1 MALDR
6 EAIAVALFTRLQAAL
21 PQLKFSA
28 RRPIAWDQCPDQP
41 ALLLVKGPE
50 TGAAAQGM
58 PTKWTLTYD
67 AVIYTRRD
75 EDPSVA
81 HDTAQNQIILAVE
94 QALERTAAEAAA
106 LGPHYVNDGQ
116 DPYTTLGGLCSF
128 CRIAGTVET
137 DGGGLGAQCV
147 TIIPIE
153 IQATA

>member
-6 EAIAVALFTRLQAAL
+6 EAIAVALFTRLQGAVSGLA
-21 PQLKFSA
+21 FSA
-28 RRPIAWDQCPDQP
+28 RRPIAWDQCPNQP
-41 ALLLVKGPE
+41 ALLLVKAHE
-50 TGAAAQGM
+50 SADAVRGM
-58 PTKWTLTYD
+58 PTKWTLNYD
-67 AVIYTRRD
+67 AVIYTKRD

-94 QALERTAAEAAA
+94 QALERTPAEDAA
-106 LGPHYVNDGQ
+106 LGAHYINDGQ
-116 DPYTTLGGLCSF
+116 DPYTTLGGLCSL

-137 DGGGLGAQCV
+137 DGGGLGNQCV